1 MEKIILKNGFQTS
14 ALDTWEY
21 LRFWQACI
29 IEFWKSLFESRRIF
43 FIFWKSFQSYY
54 CRNNVID
61 NVPLARLLLSP
72 FCSIYSKP
80 FFIFVICFIFHIPS
94 PPPPLFFVHHWTL
107 PNCDFVK
114 ITWNSISHLLCRKF
128 SKRDFSPLYLEVFFT
143 IINDFVLLITDES
156 LANRPNQIH
165 QDDLA
170 SRVDFSCKNHWQKS
184 TFFVFVLKLKTCGIL
199 AKLDPPHT
207 NSPRWLLSL
216 DRGSS
221 SMSFLQP
228 KTSPCFTYIKRH
240 GNIVDYH
247 AKRFFIHCPNRLFFP
262 PKNWL

>member
-1 MEKIILKNGFQTS
+1 MSLFPVDRGFPLHFLEKIILKNGFQTS

-94 PPPPLFFVHHWTL
+94 PPPLFFVHHRTL
-107 PNCDFVK
+107 PNCDLRKSHK
-114 ITWNSISHLLCRKF
+114 IVFHIYRVGNSPKGIF
-128 SKRDFSPLYLEVFFT
+128 FPLYLEVFFT
-143 IINDFVLLITDES
+143 IINDVLLITRGGHYVTEFFTNLQEAYFKGVHWHPHFTFLVRHPCRFRHFCRRS
-156 LANRPNQIH
+156 L
-165 QDDLA
+165 
-170 SRVDFSCKNHWQKS
+170 
-184 TFFVFVLKLKTCGIL
+184 
-199 AKLDPPHT
+199 
-207 NSPRWLLSL
+207 
-216 DRGSS
+216 
-221 SMSFLQP
+221 
-228 KTSPCFTYIKRH
+228 
-240 GNIVDYH
+240 
-247 AKRFFIHCPNRLFFP
+247 
-262 PKNWL
+262 